1 MPSLD
6 DDESVRERKMNADS
20 LADLV
25 NVAARLRAGQKA
37 DTPARPSS
45 QASFVPSEN
54 SLVDMCALRDG
65 R

>member
-25 NVAARLRAGQKA
+25 NVAARLRAAPKG
-37 DTPARPSS
+37 
-45 QASFVPSEN
+45 
-54 SLVDMCALRDG
+54 
-65 R
+65 